1 MEEEYIENLTYNEKL
16 AFVKI
21 FCKMIKADGSV
32 DSDEIAFLKKI
43 ASRYG
48 IDNNTVVSIIK
59 NNSQIDPLK
68 EARAITNRTNALELV
83 KELCVLA
90 NINDDLHD
98 AELDMIIDIA
108 HLLNIE
114 DDKVI
119 LINRWVLDSMILNRT
134 GRIIMEKNNG

>member
-1 MEEEYIENLTYNEKL
+1 M
-16 AFVKI
+16 
-21 FCKMIKADGSV
+21 
-32 DSDEIAFLKKI
+32 
-43 ASRYG
+43 
-48 IDNNTVVSIIK
+48 
-59 NNSQIDPLK
+59 K

-108 HLLNIE
+108 HLLNVE